1 MGVEDDVRASVSAFS
16 LSGQMIDDD
25 DDDESRSD

>member
-1 MGVEDDVRASVSAFS
+1 MGVEDDVRTDVSAFS
-16 LSGQMIDDD
+16 LNGQMID